1 MLLELLCAPIARV
14 CVAVV
19 GTVGVV
25 FAVAVVFVV
34 VLFERLLFA
43 YFGLSSLS
51 I

>member
-25 FAVAVVFVV
+25 FAVAVVFVI
-34 VLFERLLFA
+34 LFERLLFA
-43 YFGLSSLS
+43 YFGPSSLS